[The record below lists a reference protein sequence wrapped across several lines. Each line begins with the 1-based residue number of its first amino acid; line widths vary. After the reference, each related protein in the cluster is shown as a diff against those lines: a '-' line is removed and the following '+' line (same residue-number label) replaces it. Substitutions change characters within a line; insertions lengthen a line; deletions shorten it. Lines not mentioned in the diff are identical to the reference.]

1 MGFNNSWKVPY
12 LKQIEDSMKKKLNVK
27 NFYKSLK
34 VSRLRKWTKFDLTLK
49 ISKLTVLRIK
59 FDLGSKKYNINI
71 LNFGIKNK

>member
-12 LKQIEDSMKKKLNVK
+12 LKQIEDSMQKKLNVK

>member
-12 LKQIEDSMKKKLNVK
+12 LKQIEGSMKKKLNVK

-34 VSRLRKWTKFDLTLK
+34 VSRLRKWAKFDLTLK
-49 ISKLTVLRIK
+49 ISKLMVLRIK